1 VARANAARLGLD
13 VEFVLGDLLQGIDGP
28 FDAVLSNLPYVPEGV
43 GLAPEIALYEPPLA
57 LFGGGDGLD
66 PVRRLLAM
74 TEGVGLIALE
84 VGLAEAAGTLLEHAG
99 FSSIEILRDLAGRER
114 VVVGRGG

>member
-74 TEGVGLIALE
+74 AEGVGLIALE
-84 VGLAEAAGTLLEHAG
+84 VGLAEAAGTLLENAG